1 MNIKYKIIARLKRA
15 PFPYLLLKRI
25 QNRVLNQK
33 TGRDP
38 SRESIRWAPVEK
50 DTDIV
55 IEGYPR
61 SANTYAVVAFRFA
74 QKEELKIGYRL
85 HAPNQLIDAARRGIP
100 AVALIRDPKDAV
112 LSWVIHHPE
121 LDISSAL
128 QGYLDFYEPLLPYQ
142 DKFIFADFKDVVS
155 HFDKVTTRVNEKF
168 GTSFTIF
175 EQNEENVEKCFA
187 LIDDYYNEALGGK
200 AIDNVVARPSEERKT
215 KKAAVASKYD
225 GKDFASLRER
235 ATELYETFTR

>member
-15 PFPYLLLKRI
+15 TFPYLFLKRI
-25 QNRVLNQK
+25 QNRMLNRK
-33 TGRDP
+33 SGRDL
-38 SRESIRWAPVEK
+38 SREGIRWAPVEK

-74 QKEELKIGYRL
+74 QEKVLKIGYRL

-100 AVALIRDPKDAV
+100 AVALIREPKDAV

-128 QGYLDFYEPLLPYQ
+128 QGYLDFYEPLLPHQ
-142 DKFIFADFKDVVS
+142 DKMVVADFKDVVG
-155 HFDKVTTRVNEKF
+155 HYDEVIMKVNEKF
-168 GTSFTIF
+168 GTTLDVF
-175 EQNEENVEKCFA
+175 EQNEANVEKCFS
-187 LIDDYYNEALGGK
+187 LIDDYYTEALGGK
-200 AIDNVVARPSEERKT
+200 AIDNVVARPSEERKA
-215 KKAAVASKYD
+215 KKATVASKYESEN
-225 GKDFASLRER
+225 FASLRAR
-235 ATELYETFTR
+235 ATELYETLTK